1 MIRITLLINHLNP
14 DRDPIILPP
23 LEVHRHQPIFARHV
37 AQASPEVGGE
47 GLLSCV
53 FSHSGLQPR
62 QGRDTKQRG
71 RGRPTK
77 GHTTSESQLAVEKR
91 LSASGGAGVEDS
103 GATPVTIYIYM
114 DNMNKY
120 SGISMNK
127 YINGNKY

>member
-1 MIRITLLINHLNP
+1 MP
-14 DRDPIILPP
+14 
-23 LEVHRHQPIFARHV
+23 ARHV

-103 GATPVTIYIYM
+103 GATPLTLVAELHFAASRRRHHER
-114 DNMNKY
+114 DFWWRKE
-120 SGISMNK
+120 
-127 YINGNKY
+127 